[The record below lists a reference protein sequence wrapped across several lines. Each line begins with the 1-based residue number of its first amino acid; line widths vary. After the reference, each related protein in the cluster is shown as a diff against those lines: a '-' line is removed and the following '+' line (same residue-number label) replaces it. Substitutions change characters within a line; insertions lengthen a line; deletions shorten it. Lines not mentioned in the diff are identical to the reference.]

1 MSTKSYLPGTF
12 LQLSNPESIFLAVGK
27 ISLGN
32 KQQLINNFWTC
43 CTHGL
48 SDSILNGK
56 VRVLMGQV
64 RARICQVRDN
74 DVSIFLQPGLTN
86 GGPFQF
92 SFVGGRLQNKS
103 YRSLIIFGDQ
113 FNTFKLKVF
122 RTDEKVG
129 PVGAVKICNRKPC
142 LVRHFKAAVV
152 DSLRWCPN
160 CSNDTYIVC
169 LCPRTEHLILVP
181 LQCLRPIIGCH
192 SNNRLVLTI

>member
-1 MSTKSYLPGTF
+1 MT
-12 LQLSNPESIFLAVGK
+12 SIFLAVGE
-27 ISLGN
+27 ISLGYH

-43 CTHGL
+43 YTYGL

-56 VRVLMGQV
+56 VRAQIGQV

-160 CSNDTYIVC
+160 CSNDTYIDNIC
-169 LCPRTEHLILVP
+169 CSSKTQQINP
-181 LQCLRPIIGCH
+181 LFVEQ
-192 SNNRLVLTI
+192 